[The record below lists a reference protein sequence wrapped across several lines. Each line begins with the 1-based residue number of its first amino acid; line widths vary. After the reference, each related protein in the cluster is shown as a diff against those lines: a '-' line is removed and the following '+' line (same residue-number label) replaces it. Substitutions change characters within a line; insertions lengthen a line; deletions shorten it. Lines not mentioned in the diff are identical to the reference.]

1 MEGRGMTEEKL
12 ARYRST
18 GVFFVMLSVVV
29 VTALAT
35 LAVTLRAALNS
46 GDDTANTTPVDASQ
60 VDSYGLHDDQVQLFQ
75 VDGANDFEFVIAYA
89 VELSLNYFFYYPVIG
104 TILFSGILT
113 CGRYPVWGGRPFEL
127 KEEAELAA
135 LEEGHEV
142 ILGSGGGGMN
152 NSKNSTNRKSAKIVS
167 DVEQPSVSNKIS
179 NKKTIN
185 RK

>member
-46 GDDTANTTPVDASQ
+46 GDTANTTPVDASQ

-89 VELSLNYFFYYPVIG
+89 VELALNYFFYYPVIG

-113 CGRYPVWGGRPFEL
+113 CGRYPVWGGRPFEV

-142 ILGSGGGGMN
+142 ILGSGGGMN

-167 DVEQPSVSNKIS
+167 DVEQPSVSNKIN